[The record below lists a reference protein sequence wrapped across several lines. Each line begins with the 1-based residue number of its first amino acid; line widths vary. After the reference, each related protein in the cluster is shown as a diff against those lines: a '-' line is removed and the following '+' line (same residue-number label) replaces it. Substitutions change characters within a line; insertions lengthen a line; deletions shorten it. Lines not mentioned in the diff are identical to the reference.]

1 LKEEEKLAQNQGQ
14 RGIGK
19 SQRRGKAVSQDRV
32 QKPKDEEKNL
42 IITQKGE
49 EVHKEDNIPIRTLFR
64 EQEEEEE
71 VEEVK

>member
-1 LKEEEKLAQNQGQ
+1 MK
-14 RGIGK
+14 
-19 SQRRGKAVSQDRV
+19 RR
-32 QKPKDEEKNL
+32 NL

-49 EVHKEDNIPIRTLFR
+49 EVHKKDNMSTRILIY